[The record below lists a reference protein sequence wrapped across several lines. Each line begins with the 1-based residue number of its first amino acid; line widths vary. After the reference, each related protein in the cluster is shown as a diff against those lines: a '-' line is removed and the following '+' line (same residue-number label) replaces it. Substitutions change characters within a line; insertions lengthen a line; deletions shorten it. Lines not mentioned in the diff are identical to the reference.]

1 MNKINFSSLLLGIV
15 FVIVSLV
22 VFANPTATLISFV
35 YIFVAGLLLQ
45 GATSI
50 YAGFK
55 TKKVINYIVG
65 TVTILI
71 AIYLSTNSASLA
83 VILPWLF
90 AVWFLIDSVGNLFQI
105 GVYKEVHKGLYT
117 SLLITNI
124 LNVILAILLV
134 ANPLSAVLTS
144 VYIVGIYF
152 LITGIKYIVLTFVK

>member
-55 TKKVINYIVG
+55 TKK
-65 TVTILI
+65 
-71 AIYLSTNSASLA
+71 
-83 VILPWLF
+83 
-90 AVWFLIDSVGNLFQI
+90 
-105 GVYKEVHKGLYT
+105 
-117 SLLITNI
+117 LLII
-124 LNVILAILLV
+124 L
-134 ANPLSAVLTS
+134 
-144 VYIVGIYF
+144 
-152 LITGIKYIVLTFVK
+152 